1 MTGKLLLSFLHLA
14 ITIVAASTA
23 TSAIAGDVIVSVT
36 DSSGKPVRDAVVML
50 DMPGNVASSRPAQ
63 YRVTQKE
70 MEFQPFVLVIRAG
83 STVDFANLDPVRHH
97 VYSFS
102 EARKFELKL
111 FGKGES
117 RAVRFDQPG
126 VVAIGCNIH
135 DSMQGFIYVVNTPL
149 AARTGPDGKVS
160 LRGAPAG
167 VHSLRIWHP
176 MMRAPG
182 NQTTQKINTTS
193 NINVPV
199 AIKLRR
205 AAPMG
210 HDY

>member
-1 MTGKLLLSFLHLA
+1 MTDKRVSALKSA
-14 ITIVAASTA
+14 
-23 TSAIAGDVIVSVT
+23 AIALFALTSTTPSRASDVLVTVT
-36 DSSGKPVRDAVVML
+36 DSAGKPVRDAVVML
-50 DMPGNVASSRPAQ
+50 DVAGNAAAGRATQ
-63 YRVTQKE
+63 YQVSQKDLQ
-70 MEFQPFVLVIRAG
+70 FQPYVLVVPVG
-83 STVDFANLDPVRHH
+83 STIDFTNLDPVRHH

-102 EARKFELKL
+102 AAKKFELKL

-117 RAVRFDQPG
+117 RAVRFDQAG

-135 DSMQGFIYVVNTPL
+135 DSMQAFIYVVNTPL
-149 AARTGPDGKVS
+149 AARTGADGKVS

-167 VHSLRIWHP
+167 VHTLQIWHP

-182 NQTTQKINTTS
+182 NQITQSVNTS
-193 NINVPV
+193 ANVNLPV
-199 AIKLRR
+199 AVKLRR

>member
-1 MTGKLLLSFLHLA
+1 MTRKPLYTLMRAAIALLS
-14 ITIVAASTA
+14 ISMTSTA
-23 TSAIAGDVIVSVT
+23 FAGDVVVTVT
-36 DSSGKPVRDAVVML
+36 DGNGKPVRDAVVIL
-50 DMPGNVASSRPAQ
+50 NVPGNAAAGRPAQ
-63 YRVTQKE
+63 YRVTQKD
-70 MEFQPFVLVIRAG
+70 MEFQPFVLVIPVG

-102 EARKFELKL
+102 VTKKFELKL
-111 FGKGES
+111 FGKGEN

-135 DSMQGFIYVVNTPL
+135 DSMQGFIHVVNTPL

-167 VHSLRIWHP
+167 VHSLRVWHP

-182 NQTTQKINTTS
+182 NQIAQSVNTTT
-193 NINVPV
+193 NINLPV